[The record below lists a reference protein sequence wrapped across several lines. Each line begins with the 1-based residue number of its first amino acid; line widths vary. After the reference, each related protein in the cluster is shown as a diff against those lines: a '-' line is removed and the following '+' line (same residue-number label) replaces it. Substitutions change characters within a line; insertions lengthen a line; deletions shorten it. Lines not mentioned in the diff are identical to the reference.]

1 MNASNNELN
10 QLSNQSI
17 FTSALIVASSI
28 NLYIIHMYKDILIN
42 KTNSKYNRN
51 QIYSLAIL
59 ASNIF
64 LIVTIYFLIEA
75 YDAYSNNKNTANYNY
90 YLAAVLSFTAQ
101 SIRVNTL
108 YKYPETIL
116 QTQDIL

>member
-1 MNASNNELN
+1 MTTNNDQLN
-10 QLSNQSI
+10 QLTNQSI

-28 NLYIIHMYKDILIN
+28 NLMIIHMYKDILIN
-42 KTNSKYNRN
+42 KDNSKYNRK

-59 ASNIF
+59 VSNIF

-75 YDAYSNNKNTANYNY
+75 YEAYENSNSTPNYNY
-90 YLAAVLSFTAQ
+90 YMAAVLSFTAQ
-101 SIRVNTL
+101 SIRINTL

>member
-1 MNASNNELN
+1 MKINNEQLN

-28 NLYIIHMYKDILIN
+28 NLLIIQMYKDIIIN
-42 KTNSKYNRN
+42 KAQSKYSRK

-59 ASNIF
+59 VSNIF

-75 YDAYSNNKNTANYNY
+75 YEAFNNNENAPNYNY
-90 YLAAVLSFTAQ
+90 YMASVLSFTAQ
-101 SIRVNTL
+101 SIRINTL